1 MNEDEDVE
9 GVVFRKLH
17 KELRTLQDSILKFYG
32 DTNSKLNGMIFR
44 IDEVL
49 PSEESK
55 VIAPRKTEFGS
66 SFWQV
71 VGLLHGDIEFKT
83 KADLARHVIGDRGKQ
98 ISRQRLQVILEKIVK
113 EGLAVD
119 PFPKKVKVDVISK
132 K

>member
-9 GVVFRKLH
+9 GAVFRKLH
-17 KELRTLQDSILKFYG
+17 KELRALQDTILKFYG
-32 DTNSKLNGMIFR
+32 ETNSKLNGMIFR
-44 IDEVL
+44 IDEIV

-71 VGLLHGDIEFKT
+71 VGLLHSRKEFES

-98 ISRQRLQVILEKIVK
+98 ISRQRLQVLLEKIVA

-119 PFPKKVKVDVISK
+119 PFPKKVKTDDINEK
-132 K
+132 